1 MSLSKQIWFVFIC
14 IIDDVFCFVYFQF
27 EANWYYEGEG
37 SQENF
42 ILFRRLHCDT
52 DFPLATS

>member
-1 MSLSKQIWFVFIC
+1 M
-14 IIDDVFCFVYFQF
+14 DDVFCFVYFQF
-27 EANWYYEGEG
+27 EANWHYEGEG

-42 ILFRRLHCDT
+42 ILFRLLHCDA